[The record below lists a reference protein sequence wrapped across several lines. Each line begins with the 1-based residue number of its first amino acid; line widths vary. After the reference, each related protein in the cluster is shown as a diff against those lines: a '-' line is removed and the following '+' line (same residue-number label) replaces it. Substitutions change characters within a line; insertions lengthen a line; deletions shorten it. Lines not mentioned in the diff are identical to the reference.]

1 MTRVALP
8 VLGAIVEVLVGEDTG
23 LVAREGK
30 YIGEVELSP
39 LGEPIGFVELFS
51 PGSRRAPWSP
61 RRHDEEARAKE
72 VLYELLASEV
82 ELRKDPV
89 FGVLDLEP
97 RGDDPADEQTDLVSV
112 EAGAFLDQEE
122 QHLARLVEDYSA
134 GLSERHR
141 RAHLLAGFGA
151 LCLCCFVVTIPT
163 LVGDTTPLGTV
174 VDMVPSFCGGALL
187 ASAELRLFSKE
198 DKASRGKQR
207 IEEARVVIVTDN
219 DRVHLGLLV
228 EKPAKTRW

>member
-8 VLGAIVEVLVGEDTG
+8 VPGAIVEVLVGEDTG

-51 PGSRRAPWSP
+51 LGKRRAPWSP
-61 RRHDEEARAKE
+61 RRRDEEARAKE
-72 VLYELLASEV
+72 ALYELLASEV
-82 ELRKDPV
+82 ELRGDPG
-89 FGVLDLEP
+89 FGLDPEP
-97 RGDDPADEQTDLVSV
+97 RGDEPADEQTELVSV

-141 RAHLLAGFGA
+141 RAHLLAGLGA

-198 DKASRGKQR
+198 DKASMERKR

-219 DRVHLGLLV
+219 GRVHLGLLV
-228 EKPAKTRW
+228 ENPAKTRW